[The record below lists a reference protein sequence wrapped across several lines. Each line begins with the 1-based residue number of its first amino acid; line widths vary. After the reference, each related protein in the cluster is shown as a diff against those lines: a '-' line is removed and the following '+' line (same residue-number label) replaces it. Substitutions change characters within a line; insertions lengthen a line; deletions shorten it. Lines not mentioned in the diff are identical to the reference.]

1 MLARL
6 RGLGRDSN
14 LGPTA
19 IFATDS
25 VWEGVDVA
33 GEALSTGILH

>member
-6 RGLGRDSN
+6 RELGRDSN

-25 VWEGVDVA
+25 FWEGVDVA
-33 GEALSTGILH
+33 GEALLTGILH